1 MRGSSFLEIDMTA
14 IERLE
19 QQVAQLTS
27 AVIMMAQAK
36 GERMTTA
43 QVVERVGRCRQT
55 IMAMVR
61 RGDFPEPCNDGRWL
75 LADVLEWESKKK
87 A

>member
-1 MRGSSFLEIDMTA
+1 MEIDMTT

-19 QQVAQLTS
+19 QEVARLTS

-36 GERMTTA
+36 GDRLTTA
-43 QVVERVGRCRQT
+43 QVSERVGRCRQT

>member
-1 MRGSSFLEIDMTA
+1 MTTLEALDQKMNLVLDA
-14 IERLE
+14 LK
-19 QQVAQLTS
+19 L
-27 AVIMMAQAK
+27 MAQTK
-36 GERMTTA
+36 GDRLTTA
-43 QVVERVGRCRQT
+43 QVTERVGRCRQT

>member
-1 MRGSSFLEIDMTA
+1 MTTLEA
-14 IERLE
+14 INQKMDLMLD
-19 QQVAQLTS
+19 AIKL
-27 AVIMMAQAK
+27 MAQSK
-36 GERMTTA
+36 GARLTTA
-43 QVVERVGRCRQT
+43 QVTERVGRCRQT

>member
-1 MRGSSFLEIDMTA
+1 MTG

-19 QQVAQLTS
+19 QQVDRLTS
-27 AVIMMAQAK
+27 AIILMAQTK

-43 QVVERVGRCRQT
+43 QVTERIGRCRQT
-55 IMAMVR
+55 IMNMVR
-61 RGDFPEPCNDGRWL
+61 RGDFPEPCNDGKWL
-75 LADVLEWESKKK
+75 LADVLAWEAKKK

>member
-1 MRGSSFLEIDMTA
+1 MSEI
-14 IERLE
+14 EELKKEVSRL
-19 QQVAQLTS
+19 TD

-36 GERMTTA
+36 GDRLTTA
-43 QVVERVGRCRQT
+43 QVTERVGRCRQT
-55 IMAMVR
+55 IMNMVR

-75 LADVLEWESKKK
+75 LAEVLEWESRKK

>member
-1 MRGSSFLEIDMTA
+1 MTTLEALDQKMNLVLDA
-14 IERLE
+14 LK
-19 QQVAQLTS
+19 L
-27 AVIMMAQAK
+27 MAQAK
-36 GERMTTA
+36 GERLTTA
-43 QVVERVGRCRQT
+43 QVTERIGRTRQT

-75 LADVLEWESKKK
+75 LAEVLEWESKKK

>member
-1 MRGSSFLEIDMTA
+1 MTG

-19 QQVAQLTS
+19 QQVDRLTS
-27 AVIMMAQAK
+27 AIILMAQTK

-43 QVVERVGRCRQT
+43 QVTERVGRCRQT
-55 IMAMVR
+55 IMNMVR
-61 RGDFPEPCNDGRWL
+61 RGDFPEPCNDGKWL
-75 LADVLEWESKKK
+75 LADVLAWEAKKK